1 MRVARYVQVS
11 TSQPQQAGTIERQRY
26 APQQHIQHQDW
37 ALLPARAYIDDRVSG
52 ARLDGLARHNAQQWL
67 LIEVFEKLHRD
78 VIFLHNPFGDS
89 PQGKLPTQMQG
100 MITEYEQAQITERT
114 RRGRLEKARHGACRP

>member
-1 MRVARYVQVS
+1 
-11 TSQPQQAGTIERQRY
+11 
-26 APQQHIQHQDW
+26 
-37 ALLPARAYIDDRVSG
+37 
-52 ARLDGLARHNAQQWL
+52 
-67 LIEVFEKLHRD
+67 VFEKLHRD

-89 PQGKLPTQMQG
+89 PQGKLPTRMQG